1 MKRFERILT
10 HLLATGLVAGMA
22 LNFSACSKD
31 SPIGPDNIDTPL
43 EQEFQIVSLGQGMPS
58 LAKRISVTKRITS
71 KHGGKLVLKHKWTSS
86 NGNKVEI
93 KVALEIQKDGIS
105 EDAELSLTLDD
116 EQFLG
121 NLDLVFGPHG
131 IVFDK
136 AAELSIKAKGLDL
149 SDFDEKSF
157 GLYYDTEDGK
167 WEKMTWKKLSVNIRR
182 GEIEIV
188 KAKLPH
194 FSRYA
199 LAAQ

>member
-71 KHGGKLVLKHKWTSS
+71 KHGGKLVLKHKWMDS

-131 IVFDK
+131 TVFDK

-149 SDFDEKSF
+149 SDFDEKTL

-167 WEKMTWKKLSVNIRR
+167 WEKRNWEKREVNTEK

-188 KAKLPH
+188 KAKLPQ

>member
-1 MKRFERILT
+1 MKRTKKWIARGVLALT
-10 HLLATGLVAGMA
+10 TAVVAGHLA
-22 LNFSACSKD
+22 GCSN
-31 SPIGPDNIDTPL
+31 SPVAPETVNAFIQ
-43 EQEFQIVSLGQGMPS
+43 QELQIISLGQGMPS

-149 SDFDEKSF
+149 SDFDEKTF

>member
-1 MKRFERILT
+1 MKRLEKIITHMLT
-10 HLLATGLVAGMA
+10 AGLVAGMA
-22 LNFSACSKD
+22 LNFSACSTD
-31 SPIGPDNIDTPL
+31 SPVEPKAGNTFV
-43 EQEFQIVSLGQGMPS
+43 EQGLKIVSLGMPS
-58 LAKRISVTKRITS
+58 LAKKIIVKKRIT
-71 KHGGKLVLKHKWTSS
+71 KRHGGKLILKHKWMDS

-93 KVALEIQKDGIS
+93 EIVLEIERNGIS
-105 EDAELSLTLDD
+105 KNAELMLTLDD

-131 IVFDK
+131 TVFEK

-149 SDFDEKSF
+149 SDFDEESF